1 LPAQSLKYMPV
12 PPPILERG
20 FYCTMPSKLTNEEY
34 DKKLAK
40 FGKACRL
47 ETYVNQHTRIL
58 HRCLIHGDEWLA
70 IPGDLALGHGMKCCG
85 KVLNN
90 NAKAAYDSKLAA
102 IGLVERIDPYISRR
116 VAIKHRCLR
125 HGKLFSQEPRRALEG
140 RIPPCCGGMWRGS
153 LYAMLMEPSRWGL
166 DSYSIVYLF
175 RLARFPDHVK
185 IGISSNIKLR
195 ADEEY
200 GDFVCYWNAR
210 SRFYAFLV
218 EQASLRDVSL
228 EVACPSEL
236 ADSKWAGNTEVRR
249 AESNRAIQIIQ
260 FYFDALE
267 MLGPYQFIL
276 DYLNPTDTEQE
287 LCLQHLAESTNE
299 VHPLLQ

>member
-1 LPAQSLKYMPV
+1 MAS
-12 PPPILERG
+12 R
-20 FYCTMPSKLTNEEY
+20 LTNEEY

-47 ETYVNQHTRIL
+47 EPYVNQHTRIL
-58 HRCLIHGDEWLA
+58 HRCLIHGEEWLA

-90 NAKAAYDSKLAA
+90 DAKAAYDSKLAA
-102 IGLVERIDPYISRR
+102 IGLAERVDPYISRR
-116 VAIKHRCLR
+116 AAIRHRCLR

-153 LYAMLMEPSRWGL
+153 LYAMLMEPTRWGL
-166 DSYSIVYLF
+166 NSYSIVYLF
-175 RLARFPDHVK
+175 RLARFPGYVK

-200 GDFVCYWNAR
+200 GDFVCYWNTQ
-210 SRFYAFLV
+210 SRFHAFLV

-228 EVACPSEL
+228 ESACPLEL
-236 ADSKWAGNTEVRR
+236 ADNKWAGNTEVRKTD
-249 AESNRAIQIIQ
+249 SNQAIQIIQ
-260 FYFDALE
+260 FYFDALDK
-267 MLGPYQFIL
+267 LGPYQFIL
-276 DYLNPTDTEQE
+276 DYLSPNEME
-287 LCLQHLAESTNE
+287 RNLCEKALAEID
-299 VHPLLQ
+299 QA